1 MKVKFRRTT
10 AEDLDNIYDMH
21 TKCFHTNDLWYK
33 SAIKNYLSTGI
44 VIELTDSK
52 EIIGVLLQGE
62 ITPCNVKMSQ
72 GEDSN
77 DMNYMGD
84 VFEPLTDNG
93 KILLSNKIHYRP
105 IMGIVMIC
113 VHPKYRNKGL
123 AQKLIEKHFIDNK
136 DMVVCLNT
144 RRSNISA
151 YTLYKKMGYEHV
163 AYIKN
168 KYFLPNEDAIFMI
181 NDLTDFTDKN
191 IV

>member
-10 AEDLDNIYDMH
+10 ASDLDNIYDMH
-21 TKCFHTNDLWYK
+21 TKCFNTTDQWYK
-33 SAIKNYLSTGI
+33 SAIKNYLATGI
-44 VIELTDSK
+44 VIELNDTK
-52 EIIGVLLQGE
+52 EIIGVMLQGE
-62 ITPCNVKMSQ
+62 MTPCNIKMSQ
-72 GEDSN
+72 SENN
-77 DMNYMGD
+77 DDANYLGD
-84 VFEPLTDNG
+84 IFEPLTNNG
-93 KILLSNKIHYRP
+93 KILLANKTHYQP

-113 VHPKYRNKGL
+113 VNPKYRNRGL
-123 AQKLIEKHFIDNK
+123 AQKLIEKHFTDNK

-191 IV
+191 IA